1 MMVVDFQVALAADF
15 QIEQSMLREQLDH
28 MIKKR
33 QASADARTAIAIE
46 VDLNPHV
53 SLFRL
58 ALNSRLADSV
68 LFFHYQRYLFV
79 RRVCQKPAR
88 EQGQRSPTHTS
99 AAIQQFAAR
108 S

>member
-1 MMVVDFQVALAADF
+1 V
-15 QIEQSMLREQLDH
+15 
-28 MIKKR
+28 IKKR
-33 QASADARTAIAIE
+33 QTGADARTAIAIE
-46 VDLNPHV
+46 VELNPHV

-88 EQGQRSPTHTS
+88 EQGQRSPTSYISSNTAVRRQVLNQERLRGS
-99 AAIQQFAAR
+99 PPLSVGLLTPSLRA
-108 S
+108 